1 MNAIYQEVTDKI
13 VKELENGAIPWIK
26 PWHSDSSADINLVTK
41 NEYNGINRFIL
52 SFSGHLS
59 GYVTP
64 YWASFKQWNE
74 IGSPVKK
81 GEKGTKICFYTPVVK
96 ESINASGDV
105 EKSAYPCIKTYYVF
119 NADQVENF
127 HYKKPAITDKVFN
140 PIPALEDHV
149 IKTGATVKHG
159 GNSAYF
165 TSQGD
170 FIAMPNKTSFDSEA
184 NYYAT
189 LLHELTHWSGAEK
202 RLNRELG
209 NKFGSPK
216 YAFEELV
223 AELGAAFLCQ
233 DFKIQGELRH
243 GGYIESW
250 LRCLKDNPNAIF
262 KAAAMAQKAADYIK
276 AFDMLDNQ
284 AAA

>member
-1 MNAIYQEVTDKI
+1 MNSIYNEVTDKI
-13 VKELENGAIPWIK
+13 IKELENGAIPWVK
-26 PWHSDSSADINLVTK
+26 PWHSDSSADINIITK

-52 SFSGHLS
+52 SFSGHMS

-64 YWASFKQWNE
+64 YWASLKQWNE
-74 IGSPVKK
+74 MGSPVKK
-81 GEKGTKICFYTPVVK
+81 DEKGTKICFFTPVVK
-96 ESINASGDV
+96 ESINSSGNV

-127 HYKKPAITDKVFN
+127 HYEKPAQDDKVFN
-140 PIPALEDHV
+140 PIPALEDHI
-149 IKTGATVKHG
+149 IKTNATIKHG

-170 FIAMPNKTSFDSEA
+170 FIAMPNKTSFDDEA
-184 NYYAT
+184 AYYAT

-243 GGYIESW
+243 SGYIESW

-262 KAAAMAQKAADYIK
+262 KAAALAQKAADYIK
-276 AFDMLDNQ
+276 QFDMIEDK

>member
-1 MNAIYQEVTDKI
+1 MNSIYNEVTDKI
-13 VKELENGAIPWIK
+13 IKELESGAIPWVK
-26 PWHSDSSADINLVTK
+26 PWHSDSSADINITTK
-41 NEYNGINRFIL
+41 QEYNGINRFIL
-52 SFSGHLS
+52 SFTSQMS

-74 IGSPVKK
+74 MGSPVKK
-81 GEKGTKICFYTPVVK
+81 GEKGTKICFFTPVVK
-96 ESINASGDV
+96 ESINSSGNV
-105 EKSAYPCIKTYYVF
+105 EKSAYFCIKTYYVF
-119 NADQVENF
+119 NANQVENF
-127 HYKKPAITDKVFN
+127 TYEKPDQDNKIFN

-149 IKTGATVKHG
+149 IKTNATVKHG

-170 FIAMPNKTSFDSEA
+170 FIAMPNKTSFDNEA
-184 NYYAT
+184 AYYAT

-209 NKFGSPK
+209 NKFGSTK

-243 GGYIESW
+243 SGYIESW

-262 KAAAMAQKAADYIK
+262 KAAALAQKAADYIK
-276 AFDMLDNQ
+276 QFDMIEDK